1 MLILTRHLGETI
13 VISDDVQITV
23 LSIKGSQISLGINAP
38 TDVSVY
44 RLEIYH
50 RIEDKKNQPP
60 EEELIDK

>member
-23 LSIKGSQISLGINAP
+23 LSIKGCQISLGINAP

-50 RIEDKKNQPP
+50 RIEDEKNQSP